1 MLGMRD
7 RNQSEN
13 LRAKSTYEF
22 LRGEDLQSLLEAL
35 DLRLPLGNALSV
47 GHDLGLALRLELV
60 QVREH
65 RIKLLA
71 GRGEVLLVVQEG
83 RLLRLHLGFLALHLL
98 HVRRLRELVLLREL
112 VVRGLCGTLGRLGLG
127 QKAREV
133 RLRNLKH
140 AHDGFGDVRLGAAE
154 LRRLLRLDE
163 RPRAVVLL
171 EDGDRVRHR
180 LRRVLVV
187 LRSLLELFVFLRADR
202 GRFGLV
208 GVHLRHLRLKSLD
221 LLLQLGNRR
230 RRLLDTDTILVG
242 LGRELGLL
250 VAEGLGVRLLRGLLL
265 EARDHVL
272 DEALDLAERSLA
284 SFRTQLSEEVAAILD
299 LLQDR
304 RHAFTLLVVVIVDLR
319 LRGDLEED
327 LHAGL
332 EHLLRLGDGRELARR
347 VLLARRPLLG
357 LHAAAH
363 LELLEVLLVVRERL
377 LRGREAL
384 LRARLGVLQAGL
396 LRRGR
401 GHALLHRGDLRL
413 QALLEHLVGVL
424 RLHLRR
430 AGIAQR
436 RLGLL
441 LHVGEGV
448 HNATPVRLVARSRRL
463 GLELQILVA
472 IRRGRLEQ
480 GLNDRLVLL
489 VHPIGLDHLRENRGQ
504 LLQLVLVPRLQEALA
519 TLQHNQRALE
529 PVNGVHHLLLGA
541 LESCLL
547 FIAELRRVGKLR
559 LGRRDLAGELLD
571 LSAELADAGRGIGD
585 LRVEVPDRALVRS
598 DGILLLIRFRV
609 APLRVFLHHHLLRR
623 KVALYLA
630 RELVQQFDDFRD
642 RADLGRARSDEEEKR
657 QACHGVRTSCS
668 SFQLRQA
675 QTLE

>member
-83 RLLRLHLGFLALHLL
+83 RLLRLNLGFLALHLL
-98 HVRRLRELVLLREL
+98 HVRRLRELILLREL
-112 VVRGLCGTLGRLGLG
+112 VVRGLCGT
-127 QKAREV
+127 
-133 RLRNLKH
+133 
-140 AHDGFGDVRLGAAE
+140 

-187 LRSLLELFVFLRADR
+187 LRGLLELFVFLRADR

-208 GVHLRHLRLKSLD
+208 GVHLRHLCLKSLD

-242 LGRELGLL
+242 LGRELGLLGLALRGLL

-363 LELLEVLLVVRERL
+363 LELLEVLLVARERL

-430 AGIAQR
+430 AGITQR

-489 VHPIGLDHLRENRGQ
+489 VHPVGLDHLRENRGQ
-504 LLQLVLVPRLQEALA
+504 R
-519 TLQHNQRALE
+519 
-529 PVNGVHHLLLGA
+529 
-541 LESCLL
+541 
-547 FIAELRRVGKLR
+547 
-559 LGRRDLAGELLD
+559 
-571 LSAELADAGRGIGD
+571 
-585 LRVEVPDRALVRS
+585 
-598 DGILLLIRFRV
+598 
-609 APLRVFLHHHLLRR
+609 
-623 KVALYLA
+623 
-630 RELVQQFDDFRD
+630 
-642 RADLGRARSDEEEKR
+642 
-657 QACHGVRTSCS
+657 
-668 SFQLRQA
+668 
-675 QTLE
+675 

>member
-98 HVRRLRELVLLREL
+98 HVRRLRELILLREL
-112 VVRGLCGTLGRLGLG
+112 VVRGLRGTLRRLRLRQEGS
-127 QKAREV
+127 EV

-140 AHDGFGDVRLGAAE
+140 AHDGVGDVRLGAAE
-154 LRRLLRLDE
+154 LRRLL
-163 RPRAVVLL
+163 LL

-230 RRLLDTDTILVG
+230 RRLLDSDTILVG
-242 LGRELGLL
+242 LGRELGLLGLALRGLL

-547 FIAELRRVGKLR
+547 FIAELRRIGKLR

-630 RELVQQFDDFRD
+630 R
-642 RADLGRARSDEEEKR
+642 
-657 QACHGVRTSCS
+657 
-668 SFQLRQA
+668 
-675 QTLE
+675 

>member
-1 MLGMRD
+1 MIGMRD

-112 VVRGLCGTLGRLGLG
+112 VVRGLCGTLRRLRLRQEGS
-127 QKAREV
+127 EV
-133 RLRNLKH
+133 RFRNLKH

>member
-98 HVRRLRELVLLREL
+98 HVRRLRELILLREL
-112 VVRGLCGTLGRLGLG
+112 VVRGLRGTLRRLRLRQEGS
-127 QKAREV
+127 EV

-140 AHDGFGDVRLGAAE
+140 AHDGVGDVRLGAAE
-154 LRRLLRLDE
+154 LRRLL
-163 RPRAVVLL
+163 LL

-230 RRLLDTDTILVG
+230 RRLLDSDTILVG
-242 LGRELGLL
+242 LGRELGLLGLALRGLL

-272 DEALDLAERSLA
+272 DEALDLAERSIA

-489 VHPIGLDHLRENRGQ
+489 VHPVGLDHLRENRGQ

-547 FIAELRRVGKLR
+547 FIAELRRIGKLR